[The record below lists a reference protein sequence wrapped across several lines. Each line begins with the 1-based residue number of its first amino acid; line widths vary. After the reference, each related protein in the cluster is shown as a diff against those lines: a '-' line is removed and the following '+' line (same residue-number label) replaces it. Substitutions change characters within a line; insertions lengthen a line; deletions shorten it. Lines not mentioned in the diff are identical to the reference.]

1 MKLRN
6 VLLAAT
12 LLALPAAAVQAQTSA
27 DTYAYRP
34 QPVSGLYI
42 GGGVGWNGMGN
53 LNAKNLTIPT
63 PAGGIDTPVAGA
75 KYKQSSGFVG
85 LGSVGYG
92 FGNGL
97 RAEIEG
103 NYRNNHA
110 TVESGTSNF
119 VGAPLVAG
127 GGTIQQYGA
136 FVNAFY
142 DFYMGWPV
150 VPYVGVGVGYLQT
163 NLKNNSIYTTNQ
175 PNQATFTPTNS
186 ATGSFAAQGIVGAAL
201 PIAAVPGLSLTAE
214 ARYTASTTQEKFDGQ
229 TTVVGNPG
237 VATGSSLKLA
247 APKNISVLIGA
258 RYNFGVVP
266 VRPAPVPVAAPA
278 PAPARS
284 YLVFFDWDKA
294 DLSARAKQIIAEAAA
309 NSSKVQLTQIEV
321 NGYADRT
328 GTAAHNMTLSR
339 RRADNVAAEL
349 VRNGVDQKI
358 ISIQAFGDTHLLV
371 PTGPNT
377 REPQNRR
384 VEIILK

>member
-1 MKLRN
+1 
-6 VLLAAT
+6 
-12 LLALPAAAVQAQTSA
+12 
-27 DTYAYRP
+27 
-34 QPVSGLYI
+34 
-42 GGGVGWNGMGN
+42 VGWNGLGN
-53 LNAKNLTIPT
+53 TNAKNLTIPQ
-63 PAGGIDTPVAGA
+63 GGIDTPVPGA
-75 KYKQSSGFVG
+75 KFEKSSGFVG
-85 LGSVGYG
+85 LASVGYG

-110 TVESGTSNF
+110 RVESGTANF
-119 VGAPLVAG
+119 PGAPLVGG
-127 GGTIQQYGA
+127 GGTIEQYGG

-150 VPYVGVGVGYLQT
+150 VPYVGVGVGYLAT
-163 NLKNNSIYTTNQ
+163 NLNSTTIYTTNQ
-175 PNQATFTPTNS
+175 PAQASFTPNS
-186 ATGSFAAQGIVGAAL
+186 TAGSFAYQGIVGAAL
-201 PIAAVPGLSLTAE
+201 PIAGVPGLALTGE
-214 ARYTASTTQEKFDGQ
+214 FRYTAAASQEKFDGD
-229 TTVVGNPG
+229 TTVAGVSGAAPG
-237 VATGSSLKLA
+237 SLKIA
-247 APKNISVLIGA
+247 APKNISALIGA

-284 YLVFFDWDKA
+284 YLVFFDWDRA
-294 DLSARAKQIIAEAAA
+294 DLSARAKQIIGEAAA

-328 GTAAHNMTLSR
+328 GTAAYNMKLSR

-349 VRNGVDQKI
+349 VRDGVDQKLI
-358 ISIQAFGDTHLLV
+358 YIQAFGDTRPLV

>member
-12 LLALPAAAVQAQTSA
+12 LLALPAAAVQAQTA
-27 DTYAYRP
+27 VDTYAYRP
-34 QPVSGLYI
+34 QPVSGIYI
-42 GGGVGWNGMGN
+42 GGGAGWNGLSN
-53 LNAKNLTIPT
+53 INAKNLTIPT
-63 PAGGIDTPVAGA
+63 TTGGIDTPVSGA
-75 KYKQSSGFVG
+75 KYKQSGGFVG
-85 LGSVGYG
+85 LGSIGYG

-110 TVESGTSNF
+110 TVESGTANF
-119 VGAPLVAG
+119 AGAPLVAG

-142 DFYMGWPV
+142 DFYLGWPV
-150 VPYVGVGVGYLQT
+150 VPYLGVGVGYLQT

-175 PNQATFTPTNS
+175 PNQVTFTPTNS

-201 PIAAVPGLSLTAE
+201 PIAAIPGLALTAE

-229 TTVVGNPG
+229 TTVAGSPG
-237 VATGSSLKLA
+237 VATGSSVKLA
-247 APKNISVLIGA
+247 APKNVSVLIGA

-294 DLSARAKQIIAEAAA
+294 DLSARAKQIIAEANLAYL
-309 NSSKVQLTQIEV
+309 NQ
-321 NGYADRT
+321 
-328 GTAAHNMTLSR
+328 SR
-339 RRADNVAAEL
+339 
-349 VRNGVDQKI
+349 
-358 ISIQAFGDTHLLV
+358 
-371 PTGPNT
+371 
-377 REPQNRR
+377 
-384 VEIILK
+384 

>member
-12 LLALPAAAVQAQTSA
+12 LLALPAAVQA
-27 DTYAYRP
+27 
-34 QPVSGLYI
+34 QPVSGIYI
-42 GGGVGWNGMGN
+42 GGGAGWNGLGD
-53 LNAKNLTIPT
+53 LDAKNLVI
-63 PAGGIDTPVAGA
+63 PAGPGINTPVTGA

-85 LGSVGYG
+85 LASVGYG

-97 RAEIEG
+97 RAELEG

-110 TVESGTSNF
+110 TIDNGSQSF
-119 VGAPLVAG
+119 VSG
-127 GGTIQQYGA
+127 GGTVLQYGA

-142 DFYMGWPV
+142 DFYLGWPV
-150 VPYVGVGVGYLQT
+150 VPYVGVGAGYLQT
-163 NLKNNSIYTTNQ
+163 QLQDNNIYSTTLPRQ
-175 PNQATFTPTNS
+175 VSFKPTDS
-186 ATGSFAAQGIVGAAL
+186 GKGSFALQGIVGAAL
-201 PIAAVPGLSLTAE
+201 PIAAVPGLALTGEVRYVAQTAE
-214 ARYTASTTQEKFDGQ
+214 QRFDGE
-229 TTVVGNPG
+229 TTVAG
-237 VATGSSLKLA
+237 VAATAPGSSIKLG
-247 APKNISVLIGA
+247 APQNISVLIGA

-284 YLVFFDWDKA
+284 YLVFFDWDRA
-294 DLSARAKQIIAEAAA
+294 DLSARAKQIISEAAA

-328 GTAAHNMTLSR
+328 GTAEYNMRLSR

-349 VRNGVDQKI
+349 VRDGVDQKLI
-358 ISIQAFGDTHLLV
+358 YIQAFGDTRPLV
-371 PTGPNT
+371 PTGPQT

>member
-12 LLALPAAAVQAQTSA
+12 LLALPAAVQA
-27 DTYAYRP
+27 
-34 QPVSGLYI
+34 QPVSGIYI
-42 GGGVGWNGMGN
+42 GGGLGWNGLSN

-63 PAGGIDTPVAGA
+63 PTGGIDTPVSGA

-85 LGSVGYG
+85 LGSIGYG

-97 RAEIEG
+97 RAELEG
-103 NYRNNHA
+103 NYRNNNAHI
-110 TVESGTSNF
+110 ESGTANF
-119 VGAPLVAG
+119 AGAPLVAG

-142 DFYMGWPV
+142 DFYLGWPV
-150 VPYVGVGVGYLQT
+150 VPYVGLGVGYLQT

-175 PNQATFTPTNS
+175 PRQVTFTPTNS
-186 ATGSFAAQGIVGAAL
+186 AAGSFAAQGIVGAAL
-201 PIAAVPGLSLTAE
+201 PIAAVPGLALTAE

-229 TTVVGNPG
+229 TTIAGSTAA
-237 VATGSSLKLA
+237 ATGSSVKLA
-247 APKNISVLIGA
+247 APKNVSVLFGA

-266 VRPAPVPVAAPA
+266 VRLTPVPVVAPA
-278 PAPARS
+278 PAPSRS

-328 GTAAHNMTLSR
+328 GPADYNVRLSR

-349 VRNGVDQKI
+349 VRNGVDQKLI
-358 ISIQAFGDTHLLV
+358 YIQAFGDTRPLV

>member
-12 LLALPAAAVQAQTSA
+12 LLALPAAVVQAQ
-27 DTYAYRP
+27 
-34 QPVSGLYI
+34 PVNGIYI
-42 GGGVGWNGMGN
+42 GGGVGWNGLSN
-53 LNAKNLTIPT
+53 LNAKNITIPVG
-63 PAGGIDTPVAGA
+63 PGGIDQPVAGS
-75 KYKQSSGFVG
+75 KYNQSSGFVG
-85 LGSVGYG
+85 LASVGYG

-97 RAEIEG
+97 RAELEG
-103 NYRNNHA
+103 DYRNNHSHIDA
-110 TVESGTSNF
+110 GTGNF
-119 VGAPLVAG
+119 AGAPLVSG
-127 GGTIQQYGA
+127 GGTVQQYGA
-136 FVNAFY
+136 MVNALY
-142 DFYMGWPV
+142 DFYLGWPV
-150 VPYVGVGVGYLQT
+150 VPYVGIGAGYMNTKL
-163 NLKNNSIYTTNQ
+163 LNNSIYTTNL
-175 PNQATFTPTNS
+175 PNQVTFTPTNS
-186 ATGSFAAQGIVGAAL
+186 AKGSFALQGIVGAGL
-201 PIAAVPGLSLTAE
+201 PIAAVPGLALTAE
-214 ARYTASTTQEKFDGQ
+214 VRYLASTAQQVFDGQ
-229 TTVVGNPG
+229 ATVAGSPG
-237 VATGSSLKLA
+237 VATGSSIKLA
-247 APKNISVLIGA
+247 APQNISVLIGA

-328 GTAAHNMTLSR
+328 GTAEYNLRLSR

-358 ISIQAFGDTHLLV
+358 IYIQAFGDTHLLV